1 MVQNCKSVGI
11 LFTNGAAMLAAQMMA
26 RKYMFTMSD
35 VYCTVLAHICTF
47 PIGHCCSTDKQW
59 TRTGRFSKIEDHQHP
74 WFRKSTITI
83 DAAKQKKYKKE
94 KYSEQSAT
102 LRLFIESC
110 LFIWLER
117 EETECEF
124 SKMAAKN

>member
-1 MVQNCKSVGI
+1 
-11 LFTNGAAMLAAQMMA
+11 MLT
-26 RKYMFTMSD
+26 MFD
-35 VYCTVLAHICTF
+35 VYCTVLPHICTLATA
-47 PIGHCCSTDKQW
+47 PLIGS
-59 TRTGRFSKIEDHQHP
+59 GRFSKRENHQHP
-74 WFRKSTITI
+74 WFRKSTITF

-102 LRLFIESC
+102 LRLFIESR
-110 LFIWLER
+110 LLIWLER